1 MVTLIN
7 PQREEYASP
16 FGEKSSMFNSCF
28 LRLASRNSKQ
38 RTQKISHRLLSN
50 RDSDYF
56 SRSMSIIREPDCLS
70 NSFSSSG
77 VAASFKK
84 ELANAA
90 KLSFTFRLIS
100 QISCHCNTRPA
111 IHSLSLRKKRSSKH
125 FHRNLNFEPIQQRL
139 MDPKEIKTSFQLL
152 NTLRVSPSRKPQQ
165 K

>member
-1 MVTLIN
+1 MNLATNFLHKIQGSLTKNEDMVTLIN

-56 SRSMSIIREPDCLS
+56 SRSMSIFREPDRLS

-90 KLSFTFRLIS
+90 KRL
-100 QISCHCNTRPA
+100 NKTTL
-111 IHSLSLRKKRSSKH
+111 IHFSPDQLDKLSLQYATRHTQFIAEKEEIIKALSSK
-125 FHRNLNFEPIQQRL
+125 FKL
-139 MDPKEIKTSFQLL
+139 
-152 NTLRVSPSRKPQQ
+152 
-165 K
+165 